1 MAEWRKSS
9 YSGPTNGGCVE
20 VSWRKSSHSGP
31 TNGSCVEVAM
41 NIAGVAVRDSKNTD
55 GPTLAFGLVTWRKFL
70 GERGAAELGA

>member
-20 VSWRKSSHSGP
+20 LAM
-31 TNGSCVEVAM
+31 TNEE
-41 NIAGVAVRDSKNTD
+41 VAVRDSKNTD
-55 GPTLAFGLVTWRKFL
+55 GPTLAFDLVTWRNFL